1 MEEVSKNILEKEN
14 ESRLLTIG
22 SSPHIRSNN
31 STFKIMLDVI
41 IALTPA
47 ALFSVYLF
55 GIKALLLILVSAA
68 SAVISEYSYEK
79 LLGKELTVRDLSAI
93 ITGILIAFNVP
104 IGFPLWKL
112 ILGNVFAIVIVKQ
125 LFGGIGQNFMNPA
138 LAARALLVASWPT
151 DMTNFYSDFTTA
163 ATPLSG
169 GKEIT
174 LIDAFIGKTPGC
186 IGEVSV
192 LALLIG
198 AVYLIVKRVIDP
210 KIPTIFIFTTIITLI
225 LTGTNINAIPIQ
237 IFSGGIILGAFY
249 MATDYSTS
257 PVSSKGRCIY
267 ALGCGFITAI
277 IRRFG
282 ALPEGVSYAI
292 LFMNIL
298 TPLIEKL
305 TVPKSFGGGK
315 NERKS

>member
-1 MEEVSKNILEKEN
+1 MRISGNTALCITVVEL
-14 ESRLLTIG
+14 
-22 SSPHIRSNN
+22 
-31 STFKIMLDVI
+31 
-41 IALTPA
+41 IA
-47 ALFSVYLF
+47 V
-55 GIKALLLILVSAA
+55 LILVNNEGMRSALYRMFIGTQLNDD
-68 SAVISEYSYEK
+68 AVIK
-79 LLGKELTVRDLSAI
+79 ILLSS
-93 ITGILIAFNVP
+93 P
-104 IGFPLWKL
+104 
-112 ILGNVFAIVIVKQ
+112 
-125 LFGGIGQNFMNPA
+125 
-138 LAARALLVASWPT
+138 
-151 DMTNFYSDFTTA
+151 A

-174 LIDAFIGKTPGC
+174 LIDVFIGKTPGC